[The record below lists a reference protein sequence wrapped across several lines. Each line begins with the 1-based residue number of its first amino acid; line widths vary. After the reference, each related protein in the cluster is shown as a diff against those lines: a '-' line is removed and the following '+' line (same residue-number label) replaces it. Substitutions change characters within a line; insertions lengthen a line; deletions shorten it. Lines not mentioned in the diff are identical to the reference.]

1 MNLAKKVSCSVFVVL
16 AMALALGCGRP
27 TTEDADAEM
36 RASGDERARGNFFSR
51 SYINTVMARAFDWQI
66 TNIVYDAPLPD
77 GGFQDV
83 SDTEWVR
90 GAFFSGVIA
99 AYEATGNRKYLNAA
113 MEISER
119 NNWKPGPRPRHADD
133 HCIAQTYA
141 RIFLSER
148 EPRMIEAIV
157 ANFDE
162 MIAKPRPGP
171 EVGWKEDDNWSWCD
185 ALFMAPPTMALIA
198 EATDDLRYLNLMNSM
213 WWQTYDYLYDPA
225 EHLWYRDGRY
235 VIQEDGS
242 GPRTT
247 HGQKVFWSR
256 GNGWV
261 FAGLALVLEHMPD
274 DYPDRPR
281 YEELFRE
288 MAAVLV
294 AVQGDDGLWRSSLLD
309 AEEFPIPE
317 SSGSG
322 FFTFGLAWGVNND
335 VLDADSFL
343 PAVYRGWEGLIWALQ
358 PDGRLGWVQ
367 QIGYDPRSVTAEDSM
382 EYGTGAFLLAGSEML
397 RLEAQSSSAK
407 LDE

>member
-1 MNLAKKVSCSVFVVL
+1 MNLAKKVGRFALGML
-16 AMALALGCGRP
+16 AVALALGCGRP
-27 TTEDADAEM
+27 PAEETTAENTKSEK
-36 RASGDERARGNFFSR
+36 RIFSH
-51 SYINTVMARAFDWQI
+51 SYVNTVMMRAFDWQI
-66 TNIVYDAPLPD
+66 DHLVYKAPLPD

-90 GAFFSGVIA
+90 GAFFSGVMA
-99 AYEATGNRKYLNAA
+99 AYEATRHPKYLGAA

-133 HCIAQTYA
+133 QCIAQTYA
-141 RIFLSER
+141 RIFLIEHQK
-148 EPRMIEAIV
+148 RMIEAIV
-157 ANFDE
+157 ANFDA
-162 MIAKPRPGP
+162 MIAQPRPGP
-171 EVGWKEDDNWSWCD
+171 EVGWNEDDNWSWCD
-185 ALFMAPPTMALIA
+185 ALFMAPPTMALVA
-198 EATDDLRYLNLMNSM
+198 EAKDDLRYLDLMNTM

-242 GPRTT
+242 GPRATN
-247 HGQKVFWSR
+247 GRKIFWSR

-288 MAAVLV
+288 MAAALV
-294 AVQGDDGLWRSSLLD
+294 AVQGEDGLWRSSLLD
-309 AEEFPIPE
+309 PEEIPVPE

-322 FFTFGLAWGVNND
+322 FFTFGLAWGVNNA

-343 PAVYRGWEGLIWALQ
+343 PAVYRAWEGLIWALQ

-367 QIGYDPRSVTAEDSM
+367 QIGYDPREVTAEDSM

-397 RLEAQSSSAK
+397 K
-407 LDE
+407 LAVQAE